1 MTQYTNLI
9 SSGTMTLVASYLSQV
24 DNSSYFKLLSR
35 FSISTE
41 EPDELKKAARL
52 TANHFIT
59 VLTQLEQIDY
69 FSSVSE
75 EVTWL
80 FSTEEI
86 EDLISRI

>member
-1 MTQYTNLI
+1 
-9 SSGTMTLVASYLSQV
+9 MTLVASYLSQV